1 MQNQKVIKWLAW
13 GLLLICLVQ
22 ALYIFASSPFRP
34 DPSKV
39 VSVTKVAEGGAI
51 YEVLYDSGGATTG
64 DVYRYFLMEIQP
76 SKEVALEKTKNSTP
90 FLVAKSDNAVKEVA
104 GDRVKLKTSDTV
116 YEFHSIS
123 LFKIKGE
130 IQTVGFDLDATI
142 P

>member
-1 MQNQKVIKWLAW
+1 MQNKKVIKWLVW
-13 GLLLICLVQ
+13 MLLLVCLMQ

-39 VSVTKVAEGGAI
+39 ISVTKVAEGGAI
-51 YEVLYDSGGATTG
+51 YEVLYDSGGATNG
-64 DVYRYFLMEIQP
+64 DIYRYFLMEIQP
-76 SKEVALEKTKNSTP
+76 SEEVALEKTKNSTP
-90 FLVAKSDNAVKEVA
+90 FLVAKSDNAVKKVM
-104 GDRVKLKTSDTV
+104 GDRVKLKTNDTV

>member
-1 MQNQKVIKWLAW
+1 M
-13 GLLLICLVQ
+13 LLLVCLMQ

-39 VSVTKVAEGGAI
+39 ISVTKVAEGGAI
-51 YEVLYDSGGATTG
+51 YEVLYDSGGATNG
-64 DVYRYFLMEIQP
+64 DIYRYFLMEIQP
-76 SKEVALEKTKNSTP
+76 SEEVALEKTKNSTP
-90 FLVAKSDNAVKEVA
+90 FLVAKSDNAVKKVM
-104 GDRVKLKTSDTV
+104 GDRVKLKTNDTV

>member
-1 MQNQKVIKWLAW
+1 MQNQRVIKWLVW
-13 GLLLICLVQ
+13 GLLLVCLAQ
-22 ALYIFASSPFRP
+22 ALYIFVSWPFRP

-39 VSVTKVAEGGAI
+39 ISVTKVAEGGAI
-51 YEVLYDSGGATTG
+51 YEVLYESGGATNG

-76 SKEVALEKTKNSTP
+76 SEEIALERTRNSTP
-90 FLVAKSDNAVKEVA
+90 FLVTKSENAVKNIV
-104 GDRVKLKTSDTV
+104 GDRVKLKTNDTV

-130 IQTVGFDLDATI
+130 IQTVGFDLDAAL

>member
-1 MQNQKVIKWLAW
+1 MQNQKVIKWLVW
-13 GLLLICLVQ
+13 MLLLVCLMQ

-39 VSVTKVAEGGAI
+39 ISVTKVAEGGAI
-51 YEVLYDSGGATTG
+51 YEVLYDSGGATNG
-64 DVYRYFLMEIQP
+64 DIYRYFLMEIQP
-76 SKEVALEKTKNSTP
+76 SEEVALEKTKNSTP
-90 FLVAKSDNAVKEVA
+90 FLVAKSDNAVKKVM
-104 GDRVKLKTSDTV
+104 GDRVKLKTNDTV

>member
-1 MQNQKVIKWLAW
+1 MQNQKVIKWQVW
-13 GLLLICLVQ
+13 GLLIVCLAQ
-22 ALYIFASSPFRP
+22 ALYIYVSSPFRP

-51 YEVLYDSGGATTG
+51 YEVLYDSGGATNG

-76 SKEVALEKTKNSTP
+76 SEEVALKKTKNSTP
-90 FLVAKSDNAVKEVA
+90 FLVAKSDNAVKKVV
-104 GDRVKLKTSDTV
+104 GDRVMLKTNDTV

-130 IQTVGFDLDATI
+130 IRTVGFDLDATV